1 VVGANSKIAGVLI
14 IAVAG
19 VGACGQ
25 DSRESSGGE
34 APPGGSD
41 ERAAD
46 DRAAVL
52 DVMDAARSAV
62 LAGDAETA
70 CGLLTPHARDRVLGF
85 QVDFLPTG
93 SPIPSKRPGVP
104 QTCEQMMRAQ
114 LQDDRGPDVA
124 PSWSRDLEAAEFEVT
139 AQAGDEARV
148 RLKVPEAYGPS
159 VKFRL
164 IRTVHGWRIDDS
176 DAVPSGY

>member
-25 DSRESSGGE
+25 DPRESSGGE

-46 DRAAVL
+46 DEAAVL

-62 LAGDAETA
+62 LAGDPETA

-93 SPIPSKRPGVP
+93 SPVPSKRPRVP
-104 QTCEQMMRAQ
+104 QTCEQMLRAQ
-114 LQDDRGPDVA
+114 LHDERGADVA
-124 PSWSRDLEAAEFEVT
+124 PSWLRDLKGRRFEVT

-148 RLKVPEAYGPS
+148 LLKVPAAYGPT
-159 VKFRL
+159 VRFRL
-164 IRTVHGWRIDDS
+164 IRTDHGWRIDDS